1 MKVLH
6 INATNEGGTFNLM
19 FDIHKALI
27 KKKIKTKIYL
37 PQKKKSFK
45 FLFSRKRFILFS
57 FLYYKFSK
65 KNN

>member
-19 FDIHKALI
+19 FDIHQALI

-37 PQKKKSFK
+37 PQKKDDS
-45 FLFSRKRFILFS
+45 
-57 FLYYKFSK
+57 
-65 KNN
+65 N